1 MLHISERRPGD
12 VNVDQ
17 AESLTGA
24 SESEVVYNSDVFQM
38 KSDTILVD
46 GEGAVWHLRGPE
58 ETRRKDGGVEV
69 VQLHREARTGLE
81 KVDSYQ
87 DEGAVVA
94 SAVRGYVFAL
104 EHP

>member
-1 MLHISERRPGD
+1 VLHFSERRPGD
-12 VNVDQ
+12 VNVDK
-17 AESLTGA
+17 AERLTGP
-24 SESEVVYNSDVFQM
+24 SESEIVYNSDVFQV

-46 GEGAVWHLRGPE
+46 GECAIRHLRGPE

-87 DEGAVVA
+87 DERAAVM
-94 SAVRGYVFAL
+94 SAVRGHVFAL